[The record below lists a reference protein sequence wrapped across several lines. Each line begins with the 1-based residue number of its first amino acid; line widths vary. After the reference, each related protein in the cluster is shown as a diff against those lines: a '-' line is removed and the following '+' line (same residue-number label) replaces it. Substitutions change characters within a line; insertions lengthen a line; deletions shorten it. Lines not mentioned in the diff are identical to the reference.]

1 MRKGLKWK
9 LISGLTLISSLFIC
23 AGCKLG
29 ESFADLK
36 EKLDWDAR
44 VTYYANSVG
53 TGDAFKTDGQ
63 FENTQGVKDMYY
75 KAGSYAARIGEKEI
89 GNVKMTH
96 YAHAFEGWYH
106 VDKDEQGRLLFVD
119 KDGEK
124 LYQGEDGRLYYA
136 EKEGNP
142 VLTDESVATV
152 PVRSDEKVDFSKTLA
167 DGDHWSICADWE
179 EMSRLHI
186 KLACEDLED
195 NEKIAGTSMDSKDV
209 EYENGALVWE
219 DFFENEEDK
228 VQSLGMAPFTA
239 SENAFTFVEYYKDEA
254 CTQIVSW
261 PIAWNENDQVIYA
274 KYIKGEWEILKNT
287 EDVKSKLFMS
297 TKVSATDKF
306 YLIQDIDCTD
316 VSVAPFEKFE
326 GQLQGNG
333 FTLSNLQVTLGQR
346 SSRLD
351 GGKSVALFGQICKTA
366 KIENVRFENIAV
378 EYPTKSKIT
387 TWTCYFLF
395 TQFDLGASVSDV
407 AITGTFKFKLGDEN
421 AKPMNVAQNAENWK
435 YGTVQDGADSSGFD
449 MSGVSAPTFEI

>member
-9 LISGLTLISSLFIC
+9 LVSGLTLISSLFIC

-124 LYQGEDGRLYYA
+124 LYQGEDGKLYYA
-136 EKEGNP
+136 EKDGNP

-274 KYIKGEWEILKNT
+274 KYIKGDWNILKNT
-287 EDVKSKLFMS
+287 EDVAKIF
-297 TKVSATDKF
+297 TKTVGSDDKY
-306 YLIQDIDCTD
+306 YLIKDIDCAEVTTA
-316 VSVAPFEKFE
+316 VNINTFRGE
-326 GQLQGNG
+326 LQGNG
-333 FTLSNLQVTLGQR
+333 FKIKNLTVVQ
-346 SSRLD
+346 SKD
-351 GGKSVALFGQICKTA
+351 EDKKPKYALFGNIKATA
-366 KIENVRFENIAV
+366 KIENVEFENITLKFATDV
-378 EYPTKSKIT
+378 WGVVQEM
-387 TWTCYFLF
+387 YFLF
-395 TQFDLGASVSDV
+395 FEMETGATVSNVVLKGKLEITLNKRANDDTIVYPANKEENDVWWKHEETQADINGF
-407 AITGTFKFKLGDEN
+407 N
-421 AKPMNVAQNAENWK
+421 MNEVTLELIQK
-435 YGTVQDGADSSGFD
+435 
-449 MSGVSAPTFEI
+449 